1 MGDGGAEKSSA
12 TRDRG
17 QAATSLTPDID
28 GMHVCNFECSQ
39 HKCSYV
45 GDLVYSGISWI
56 PRFLGFPCGSAG
68 KEPACNAGNLGLIP
82 GLGRSPGE
90 RKSYPLQYSGL
101 ENHKELDMTER
112 LSLHFTLDLWRMAP
126 SEGYACYV
134 STLLLRDEIN

>member
-1 MGDGGAEKSSA
+1 MGDGGVEKSSA

-68 KEPACNAGNLGLIP
+68 KEPACKAGNLGLIP

-90 RKSYPLQYSGL
+90 GKSYPLQYSGL
-101 ENHKELDMTER
+101 ENHKESDTM
-112 LSLHFTLDLWRMAP
+112 SDFHFTSL
-126 SEGYACYV
+126 
-134 STLLLRDEIN
+134 